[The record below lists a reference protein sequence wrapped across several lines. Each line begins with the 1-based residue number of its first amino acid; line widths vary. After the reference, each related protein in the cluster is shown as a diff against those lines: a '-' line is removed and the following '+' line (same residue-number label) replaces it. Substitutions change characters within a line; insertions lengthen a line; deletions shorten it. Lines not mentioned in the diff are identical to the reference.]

1 MSENWFSG
9 QLDYIYFLYGIAFF
23 MLSIVAWRFSVLD
36 EEQKLHWKSLALFGF
51 LHGANEWLDLWAIFV
66 ANGLWISFARIVFL
80 GASFLALMEFGRQ
93 SLIAQRGLQ
102 LPRWLML
109 FLFLLAG
116 LCGFYGLDAFTAGCR
131 YFLALPGSL
140 LATWILLHEA
150 RKTSSLSLGLS
161 AIFMAF
167 YGIFAGLLAAPSV
180 IWPSDGFNTET
191 FAAATGIP
199 AIVFRALC
207 AILIMTGL
215 WLHFRRKMPASEDS
229 LVFRRLFLPLLLP
242 MLLAA
247 GWWATDWRGKAYDS
261 MFRHETLR
269 NGIAIAQTLNH
280 DRIRDLSFTAEDEKN
295 PAFLRLRSQMQAYS
309 RSHSGLRGIYTVAR
323 RGSLLVFGPEN
334 YAVDDPQASPVGTV
348 YEKPDPRLWQ
358 AFNDGGPA
366 VVGPYTDEYGTFVS
380 AFVPVSDPKT
390 NEVLIL
396 LCIDVLAE
404 GWKSMLMQ
412 ARLDV
417 IKGTMLLAFVALLS
431 LFLLFWREKFTPRRS
446 LWWLAHSETI
456 ISLVFG
462 LLTTLFI
469 TNLVQ
474 EAESARNRQ
483 EFRWIADAKN
493 QLVSASFKQLRRD
506 LEQLS
511 KLLGNGRGKKTYDEF
526 AYFVRPLART
536 LSVQAW
542 AWVPRVP
549 ASDVAAFTDDIK
561 SQGFRDFTLFS
572 LDQSG
577 ARIAAA
583 PSEVYFP
590 IAYVFPFEA
599 NPRWQG
605 CNLYGGPEFRKLI
618 DEAERTGL
626 VCSEFFNVRR
636 GAVGD
641 DVNHLIVV
649 QPVFNE
655 KELVGFVCAAFKVQ
669 DIINSIIPG
678 SFVVNEGVCLTVTDC
693 NADSFRTLAVFPE
706 ATGLVS
712 DSPFL
717 QDKAMHLRYPM
728 FIFGRCLILNVH
740 PGPSYL
746 ASGRLERSVGATAGV
761 GIVITFL
768 LTLFVGF
775 LRSRQFNLELLVA
788 ERSRELREREN
799 DLFITLNSIGDA
811 VIATDLEGIITRIN
825 PIALKLTGW
834 ALHDALGTHL
844 NDVFKA
850 VSYKSGKPVSCPVD
864 EVLEKGEIIELA
876 SDTTLIARDA
886 TARQIADSA
895 APIRD
900 VDGAIKGV
908 VLVFHDVT
916 DQYRVREELRRSEER
931 LKTLVANLPGISYRC
946 LNDQHWTMEFIS
958 DEVQRLTGYPAEDF
972 IRNAVRSFASV
983 IHEDDLRANDQI
995 MRNCIHGRKPYEMQY
1010 RIRRSDGRFIW
1021 VFERGQGVYD
1031 ENGHLLWLD
1040 GVIIDIDRRK
1050 LAEEKVAETLSELEK
1065 ANAELQEITSKARE
1079 LAAQADQA
1087 NQAKSEF
1094 LANMS
1099 HEIRTPMNGI
1109 IGMSSLMLDT
1119 ELSPEQRQYAEVVR
1133 SSAENLLALIN
1144 DILDFSK
1151 IEAGKMSL
1159 EEINFD
1165 LRTTVEDAIEM
1176 LAIKAHEKNLEL
1188 ACLVAPE
1195 VPSLLVGDPGRLR
1208 QIIINLVGNAV
1219 KFTEKGEVVITV
1231 ENEHENEHEVVLKF
1245 IIKDTGIGIPE
1256 ESLGRLFNLFTQ
1268 VDGSTTRKFGG
1279 TGLGLA
1285 ISKQLATLLSGKI
1298 GVQSQLH
1305 EGSKFWF
1312 TACFRKQTDQKHAEE
1327 LPVADIKGIRI
1338 LVVDDHAVNRL
1349 LVTSLLAN
1357 WGCRYSET
1365 EDGKVALVMLKQ
1377 AVDAGDPYRVALLDM
1392 LMPEMDGRELS
1403 MLIKQDP
1410 KISSTRLILLTSL
1423 GHRGDAAWIQKAGF
1437 SGYLTKPIRQS
1448 QLHDCLAMVAGLDS
1462 EAVSQTLI
1470 TRHHV
1475 AEANRRNFR
1484 ILLVEDN
1491 YTNQEVA
1498 LAILKK
1504 LGYKVDLV
1512 NNGVEAIAA
1521 LEQKQYQLVLMD
1533 CQMPMMDGFEAAQTI
1548 RGGATSVLNPS
1559 VPIIAMTANAMQGD
1573 KERCIQSGMDDY
1585 IAKPVQP
1592 KDLVEKLSL
1601 WLSKEKTQP
1610 VQVAEIVQE
1619 KGMGYSD
1626 LEVFGEKELQARLMN
1641 DVALVR
1647 RIIKAFFSDTPLHVS
1662 ELKLALIQKEYDDAR
1677 RLAHNI
1683 KGSAAN
1689 ISAKA
1694 LKQAAIDLEDLLKAG
1709 KSEEYDFAFQR
1720 LETQFA
1726 VLTSALREA
1735 GYF

>member
-1 MSENWFSG
+1 MPENWFSG

-23 MLSIVAWRFSVLD
+23 MLSIVAWRLSVLP
-36 EEQKLHWKSLALFGF
+36 EEKRLHWRSLALFGF
-51 LHGANEWLDLWAIFV
+51 LHGVNEWLDLWAIFV
-66 ANGLWISFARIVFL
+66 ADGFWLNLARVL
-80 GASFLALMEFGRQ
+80 VLTCSFLALLEFGRR
-93 SLIAQRGLQ
+93 SLSMQQGVE
-102 LPRWLML
+102 LPRWPG
-109 FLFLLAG
+109 FLLLVLAG
-116 LCGFYGLDAFTAGCR
+116 SCGYYGLDALVNGCR

-140 LATWILLHEA
+140 LAA
-150 RKTSSLSLGLS
+150 RVLFCEKRHAAGWPIMLSVV
-161 AIFMAF
+161 FMAV
-167 YGIFAGLLAAPSV
+167 YGFFAGLVVAPAA
-180 IWPSDGFNTET
+180 IWPASSLNSET
-191 FAAATGIP
+191 FAVATGVPVI
-199 AIVFRALC
+199 AFRALC
-207 AILIMTGL
+207 AILIMAGL
-215 WLHFRRKMPASEDS
+215 WLHFRRKMPESEDS
-229 LVFRRLFLPLLLP
+229 LIFRRLFLPFLLP

-247 GWWATDWRGKAYDS
+247 GWLVTDWRGKSYDTA
-261 MFRHETLR
+261 FRHETLR
-269 NGIAIAQTLNH
+269 NGVAIAQTLNH
-280 DRIRDLSFTAEDEKN
+280 DRIRDLSFTAGDETN
-295 PAFLRLRSQMQAYS
+295 PSFLRLRSQMQAYS
-309 RSHSGLRGIYTVAR
+309 RSHSGLRGIYTIAR
-323 RGSLLVFGPEN
+323 RGTVLVFGPEN
-334 YAVDDPQASPVGTV
+334 YADDDPQASPVGTV
-348 YEKPDPRLWQ
+348 YEKPDPRVWKV
-358 AFNDGGPA
+358 FDDGEPT
-366 VVGPYTDEYGTFVS
+366 VIGPYTDEYGTFISV
-380 AFVPVSDPKT
+380 FVPVSDPKT
-390 NEVLIL
+390 KEILLL
-396 LCIDVLAE
+396 LCIDILARD
-404 GWKSMLMQ
+404 WKAMLVQ
-412 ARLDV
+412 ARLGA
-417 IKGTMLLAFVALLS
+417 IKATMLLSFVALLS
-431 LFLLFWREKFTPRRS
+431 IFLLLWRETIPVKQS

-456 ISLVFG
+456 ISLLLG
-462 LLTTLFI
+462 LLVTLFI
-469 TNLVQ
+469 TNLIQ
-474 EAESARNRQ
+474 ETETARNRQ

-493 QLVSASFKQLRRD
+493 QLVSNTFKQLRRD
-506 LEQLS
+506 LEQLAR
-511 KLLGNGRGKKTYDEF
+511 LLGNGNARKTYDEF
-526 AYFVRPLART
+526 SCFVSPLARS

-542 AWVPRVP
+542 VWAPRVP
-549 ASDVAAFTDDIK
+549 ASDVASFTDAVK
-561 SQGFRDFTLFS
+561 RQGFKDFTLFS
-572 LDQSG
+572 LDQKRKRT
-577 ARIAAA
+577 AVT
-583 PSEVYFP
+583 PSDVYFP
-590 IAYVFPFEA
+590 VAYVFPGEA

-605 CNLYGGPEFRKLI
+605 YNLYGGPEFRKLI
-618 DEAERTGL
+618 DDAAQTGL
-626 VCSEFFNVRR
+626 VSAEFFGVRNST
-636 GAVGD
+636 AVD
-641 DVNHLIVV
+641 DGNRLIVI
-649 QPVFNE
+649 QPVFE
-655 KELVGFVCAAFKVQ
+655 KNGPAGFICAAFTVQ
-669 DIINSIIPG
+669 DIVNSIIPG
-678 SFVVNEGVCLTVTDC
+678 SYVGNEGVSLTVNDC
-693 NADSFRTLAVFPE
+693 NAGSSRTLAVFPE
-706 ATGLVS
+706 KTPS
-712 DSPFL
+712 HTHEISI
-717 QDKAMHLRYPM
+717 QDKEMHLRYPM
-728 FIFGRCLILNVH
+728 FIFGRCLILNIQPA
-740 PGPSYL
+740 PGYI
-746 ASGRLERSVGATAGV
+746 AGGRLERATGATAAVGV
-761 GIVITFL
+761 VITL
-768 LTLFVGF
+768 LMTLFIGF

-825 PIALKLTGW
+825 PIALRLTGW
-834 ALHDALGTHL
+834 SLHEALGAHI
-844 NDVFKA
+844 NDIFKA
-850 VSYKSGKPVSCPVD
+850 VCYKSGKPVGCPVR
-864 EVLEKGEIIELA
+864 EVLETGEIIELA

-900 VDGAIKGV
+900 AEGAIKGV

-916 DQYRVREELRRSEER
+916 EQYKIREELRRSEER

-946 LNDQHWTMEFIS
+946 LNDRNWTMEFVS
-958 DEVQRLTGYPAEDF
+958 DEVQRLTGYPAGDF
-972 IRNAVRSFASV
+972 IGNAVRSLSSV

-995 MRNCIHGRKPYEMQY
+995 LRNCIHNRKPYEMQY

-1050 LAEEKVAETLSELEK
+1050 LAEEKVSETLSELEK
-1065 ANAELQEITSKARE
+1065 ANAGLQEITSRARE

-1109 IGMSSLMLDT
+1109 IGMSSLLIDT
-1119 ELSPEQRQYAEVVR
+1119 ELSHEQRQYAEVVR

-1151 IEAGKMSL
+1151 IEAGKMNL

-1188 ACLVAPE
+1188 ACFITPE

-1231 ENEHENEHEVVLKF
+1231 ENEHESEHEVVLRF

-1256 ESLGRLFNLFTQ
+1256 ESLERLFNLFTQ

-1285 ISKQLATLLSGKI
+1285 ISKQLATLLGGKI
-1298 GVQSQLH
+1298 GVQSRLH
-1305 EGSKFWF
+1305 AGSKFWF
-1312 TACFRKQTDQKHAEE
+1312 TACFRKQVEKNHVEE

-1365 EDGKVALVMLKQ
+1365 EDGKVALIMLKQ
-1377 AVDAGDPYRVALLDM
+1377 AIDDGDPYRVALLDM

-1403 MLIKQDP
+1403 TLIKQDP
-1410 KISSTRLILLTSL
+1410 KISATRLILLTSL

-1462 EAVSQTLI
+1462 EAVNQTLI
-1470 TRHHV
+1470 TRHQV
-1475 AEANRRNFR
+1475 AEANRRNVR

-1548 RGGATSVLNPS
+1548 RGGATSVLNPA

-1573 KERCIQSGMDDY
+1573 RERCIQSGMDDY

-1610 VQVAEIVQE
+1610 VAVAEKMQGKDME
-1619 KGMGYSD
+1619 YSD
-1626 LEVFGEKELQARLMN
+1626 LEVFGEKELQSRLMN
-1641 DVALVR
+1641 DLALVR

-1662 ELKLALIQKEYDDAR
+1662 ELKLALAQKEYDDAR

-1694 LKQAAIDLEDLLKAG
+1694 LNQAALTLENLIKAG
-1709 KSEEYDFAFQR
+1709 KSEEFDSAFQR

-1726 VLTSALREA
+1726 ILTSVLREA

>member
-1 MSENWFSG
+1 MPENWFSS

-23 MLSIVAWRFSVLD
+23 MLSIVAWRLSVLP
-36 EEQKLHWKSLALFGF
+36 EEKQLHWKSFALFGF
-51 LHGANEWLDLWAIFV
+51 LHGINEWIDLWAIFV
-66 ANGLWISFARIVFL
+66 ANGFWLSFARIVML
-80 GASFLALMEFGRQ
+80 VSSFLALLEFGRR
-93 SLIAQRGLQ
+93 SLSAQRGFQ
-102 LPRWLML
+102 LPRWLVL
-109 FLFLLAG
+109 FLLMLAG
-116 LCGFYGLDAFTAGCR
+116 LCSYYGLDALINGCR

-140 LATWILLHEA
+140 LAAWVILHETRNTGSRPLA
-150 RKTSSLSLGLS
+150 LSV
-161 AIFMAF
+161 IFMAF
-167 YGIFAGLLAAPSV
+167 YGIFAGLLVAPSDL
-180 IWPSDGFNTET
+180 WPSEGLNSEIFRV
-191 FAAATGIP
+191 ATGVP
-199 AIVFRALC
+199 VVVFRAFC
-207 AILIMTGL
+207 AISIMAGL

-229 LVFRRLFLPLLLP
+229 LVFRRLFLPLLFP
-242 MLLAA
+242 MLLVA

-261 MFRHETLR
+261 TFRHETLR
-269 NGIAIAQTLNH
+269 TGISIAQTLNH
-280 DRIRDLSFTAEDEKN
+280 DRIRDLTFTAEDEKN
-295 PAFLRLRSQMQAYS
+295 PSFLRLRSQMQAYS

-323 RGSLLVFGPEN
+323 RGSQLIFGPEN
-334 YAVDDPQASPVGTV
+334 YAADDPLASPVGTV
-348 YEKPDPRLWQ
+348 YEKPDPMVWK
-358 AFNDGGPA
+358 AFNDGLP
-366 VVGPYTDEYGTFVS
+366 VVIGPYTDEYGTFVS
-380 AFVPVSDPKT
+380 AFVPVPDPKT

-396 LCIDVLAE
+396 LCIDILAE
-404 GWKSMLMQ
+404 NWKELLVQ
-412 ARLDV
+412 ARLGA
-417 IKGTMLLAFVALLS
+417 IKATMLLSFVALLS
-431 LFLLFWREKFTPRRS
+431 IFLLLWRDTIPLKQP

-462 LLTTLFI
+462 LLVTLFV
-469 TNLVQ
+469 TNLIQ
-474 EAESARNRQ
+474 ETESARNRQ

-493 QLVSASFKQLRRD
+493 QLVGASFKQLRRD
-506 LEQLS
+506 LEQLGQ
-511 KLLGNGRGKKTYDEF
+511 LLGNGNVNKTYDEF
-526 AYFVRPLART
+526 SYFVRPLARK

-542 AWVPRVP
+542 IWVPRVP
-549 ASDVAAFTDDIK
+549 ASEVSAFIDEIK
-561 SQGFRDFTLFS
+561 GQGFKDFTLFN
-572 LDQSG
+572 LDPNG
-577 ARIAAA
+577 RKTAAA
-583 PSEVYFP
+583 PSDIYFP

-618 DEAERTGL
+618 DEASRTGL
-626 VCSEFFNVRR
+626 VCSTFFSGHSRADRENVNR
-636 GAVGD
+636 
-641 DVNHLIVV
+641 LIVI

-655 KELVGFVCAAFKVQ
+655 KKPTGFVCAAFEVQ

-678 SFVVNEGVCLTVTDC
+678 SYVGNEGVSLTVTDC
-693 NADSFRTLAVFPE
+693 DADVLRTLAVFPE
-706 ATGLVS
+706 KSGNDADNAFVR
-712 DSPFL
+712 
-717 QDKAMHLRYPM
+717 DKEMHLRYPM

-740 PGPSYL
+740 PASSYL
-746 ASGRLERSVGATAGV
+746 ASDRLERAVRATAAV
-761 GIVITFL
+761 GIFITFL
-768 LTLFVGF
+768 LTIFVGV
-775 LRSRQFNLELLVA
+775 LRSRQFDLELLVA

-834 ALHDALGTHL
+834 PLHEALGTHL

-850 VSYKSGKPVSCPVD
+850 VSYKSGKPVGCPVR
-864 EVLEKGEIIELA
+864 EVLETGEIIELA

-900 VDGAIKGV
+900 ADGAIRGV

-946 LNDQHWTMEFIS
+946 LNDEHWTMEFVS

-972 IRNAVRSFASV
+972 IGNAVRSFASV

-995 MRNCIHGRKPYEMQY
+995 LRNCIHSRKPYEMQY
-1010 RIRRSDGRFIW
+1010 RILRSDGRFIW

-1031 ENGHLLWLD
+1031 ENGRLLWLD
-1040 GVIIDIDRRK
+1040 GVIIDVDRRK

-1065 ANAELQEITSKARE
+1065 ANAELQEISSRARE

-1109 IGMSSLMLDT
+1109 IGMSSLLLDT
-1119 ELSPEQRQYAEVVR
+1119 ELSAEQRQYAEVVR

-1159 EEINFD
+1159 EEIDFD

-1188 ACLVAPE
+1188 ACLIAPE

-1231 ENEHENEHEVVLKF
+1231 ENEHESEHEVVLRF

-1256 ESLGRLFNLFTQ
+1256 ESLERLFNLFTQ

-1285 ISKQLATLLSGKI
+1285 ISKQLATLLGGKI
-1298 GVQSQLH
+1298 GVQSRLH

-1312 TACFRKQTDQKHAEE
+1312 TACFRKQAEKNHAEE

-1365 EDGKVALVMLKQ
+1365 EDGRGALIMLRQ
-1377 AVDAGDPYRVALLDM
+1377 AVSEGDPYRVALLDM

-1410 KISSTRLILLTSL
+1410 GISSTRLILLTSL

-1448 QLHDCLAMVAGLDS
+1448 QLHDCLAMVAGLDA

-1470 TRHHV
+1470 TRHQV
-1475 AEANRRNFR
+1475 AEANRRNVR

-1512 NNGVEAIAA
+1512 NNGIEAIAA

-1533 CQMPMMDGFEAAQTI
+1533 CQMPMMDGFEAARTI
-1548 RGGATSVLNPS
+1548 RSGVTSVLNS
-1559 VPIIAMTANAMQGD
+1559 AVPIIAMTANAMQGD

-1626 LEVFGEKELQARLMN
+1626 LEVFGEKELQSRLMN
-1641 DVALVR
+1641 DMALVR

-1662 ELKLALIQKEYDDAR
+1662 ELKLALIQKEYDDAK

-1694 LKQAAIDLEDLLKAG
+1694 LNQAALDLEDLIKAG
-1709 KSEEYDFAFQR
+1709 RSEEYDSAFQR

>member
-1 MSENWFSG
+1 MPENWFAS

-23 MLSIVAWRFSVLD
+23 MLSIVAWRFSVLS
-36 EEQKLHWKSLALFGF
+36 EEAQLHWKSFSLFGF
-51 LHGANEWLDLWAIFV
+51 LHGINEWLDLWAIFV
-66 ANGLWISFARIVFL
+66 ADDFWLNFARSL
-80 GASFLALMEFGRQ
+80 MLASSFLALLEFGRR
-93 SLIAQRGLQ
+93 SLTTRCDLH
-102 LPRWLML
+102 LPRWFSLLLLML
-109 FLFLLAG
+109 AS
-116 LCGFYGLDAFTAGCR
+116 LCGFYGLDALITGCR

-140 LATWILLHEA
+140 LAAWVLMYETRYTGSRQLM
-150 RKTSSLSLGLS
+150 LSV
-161 AIFMAF
+161 IFMVF
-167 YGIFAGLLAAPSV
+167 YGIFAGILVSPSAL
-180 IWPSDGFNTET
+180 WPSNSINSEVFEAVAGLPTV
-191 FAAATGIP
+191 A
-199 AIVFRALC
+199 FRALC

-215 WLHFRRKMPASEDS
+215 WLHFRRKMPESEDS
-229 LVFRRLFLPLLLP
+229 ASFRRLLLP
-242 MLLAA
+242 SLILMLLVV
-247 GWWATDWRGKAYDS
+247 GWWVTDWRGKAYDRE
-261 MFRHETLR
+261 FRHETLR
-269 NGIAIAQTLNH
+269 NAVAIAQTLNPDH
-280 DRIRDLSFTAEDEKN
+280 IRALTFTAEDEKN
-295 PAFLRLRSQMQAYS
+295 PSFLRLRSQMQAYS
-309 RSHSGLRGIYTVAR
+309 RSNSGLNGIYTIAKKDSV
-323 RGSLLVFGPEN
+323 LVFGPEN
-334 YAVDDPQASPVGTV
+334 YAADDPLASPVGTV
-348 YEKPDPRLWQ
+348 YEKPDPRIWKV
-358 AFNDGGPA
+358 FDDGKPA
-366 VVGPYTDEYGTFVS
+366 VIGPYTDEYGTFIS
-380 AFVPVSDPKT
+380 TLVPVPDQKT
-390 NEVLIL
+390 NEVLML
-396 LCIDVLAE
+396 LCIDVLADE
-404 GWKSMLMQ
+404 WKSLVMQ
-412 ARLDV
+412 IRLRV
-417 IKGTMLLAFVALLS
+417 IKTNMLLSFVALLS
-431 LFLLFWREKFTPRRS
+431 FFLLLWRETIPLKQS
-446 LWWLAHSETI
+446 LWLLAHAETI

-462 LLTTLFI
+462 LLATLFI
-469 TNLVQ
+469 TNLIQ
-474 EAESARNRQ
+474 ETEASRNRQ

-506 LEQLS
+506 LEQLAN
-511 KLLGNGRGKKTYDEF
+511 LLGHGKIRKTYDEF
-526 AYFVRPLART
+526 SYFVRPLARS

-542 AWVPRVP
+542 AWVPKLP
-549 ASDVAAFTDDIK
+549 ASDVAVFTDEIK
-561 SQGFRDFTLFS
+561 SQGFKGFSLFS
-572 LDQSG
+572 LDQDRKRTPVAS
-577 ARIAAA
+577 
-583 PSEVYFP
+583 SNVYFP
-590 IAYVFPFEA
+590 IAFVFPFEA

-605 CNLYGGPEFRKLI
+605 YNLYGGPEFKKLI
-618 DEAERTGL
+618 DEASKTGL
-626 VCSEFFNVRR
+626 VCSEFFGRR
-636 GAVGD
+636 SIAAIED
-641 DVNHLIVV
+641 ANRLIVI
-649 QPVFNE
+649 QPVFDE
-655 KELVGFVCAAFKVQ
+655 KALTGFVCVAFSVQ

-678 SFVVNEGVCLTVTDC
+678 SYVGNEGVFLTVNDC
-693 NADSFRTLAVFPE
+693 SADSSRVLAAFPE
-706 ATGLVS
+706 ESSFGT
-712 DSPFL
+712 DSAFVH
-717 QDKAMHLRYPM
+717 DKKMHLRYPM
-728 FIFGRCLILNVH
+728 FIFGRCLMLNVH

-746 ASGRLERSVGATAGV
+746 ASGRLERSVGATAAVGV
-761 GIVITFL
+761 VITLL
-768 LTLFVGF
+768 LTVFVGF
-775 LRSRQFNLELLVA
+775 LRSRQFDLELLVA

-834 ALHDALGTHL
+834 TLHEALGTHL

-850 VSYKSGKPVSCPVD
+850 VSYKSGSPVSCPVH

-876 SDTTLIARDA
+876 SDTTLISRDA

-900 VDGAIKGV
+900 ADGAIKGV

-916 DQYRVREELRRSEER
+916 DQYKIREELRRSEER

-946 LNDQHWTMEFIS
+946 LNDQLWTMEFVS

-972 IRNAVRSFASV
+972 IGNAVRSFVSV
-983 IHEDDLRANDQI
+983 IHEDDLRSNDQI
-995 MRNCIHGRKPYEMQY
+995 LRNCIHNRKPYEMQY
-1010 RIRRSDGRFIW
+1010 RVRRSDGRFIW

-1050 LAEEKVAETLSELEK
+1050 LAEEKVTETLSELEK
-1065 ANAELQEITSKARE
+1065 ANAELQEITSRARE

-1109 IGMSSLMLDT
+1109 IGMSSLLIDT
-1119 ELSPEQRQYAEVVR
+1119 ELSPDQRQYAEVVR

-1151 IEAGKMSL
+1151 IEAGKMNL

-1188 ACLVAPE
+1188 ACLITPE
-1195 VPSLLVGDPGRLR
+1195 VPSFLVGDPGRLR

-1231 ENEHENEHEVVLKF
+1231 ENEHESEHEVVLRF

-1256 ESLGRLFNLFTQ
+1256 DSLGRLFNLFTQ

-1285 ISKQLATLLSGKI
+1285 ISKQLATLLGGKI
-1298 GVQSQLH
+1298 GVESRLH

-1312 TACFRKQTDQKHAEE
+1312 TACFRKQAEKNHTEE

-1365 EDGKVALVMLKQ
+1365 EDGRSALSMLKQ
-1377 AVDAGDPYRVALLDM
+1377 AVDKGDPYRIALLDM

-1403 MLIKQDP
+1403 MLIKQDS
-1410 KISSTRLILLTSL
+1410 KVSSTRLILLTSL

-1448 QLHDCLAMVAGLDS
+1448 QLHDCLAMVAGLDTG
-1462 EAVSQTLI
+1462 AVSQTLI
-1470 TRHHV
+1470 TRHQV
-1475 AEANRRNFR
+1475 AEANRRNVR

-1512 NNGVEAIAA
+1512 NNGAEAIAA
-1521 LEQKQYQLVLMD
+1521 LEQKPYQLVLMD
-1533 CQMPMMDGFEAAQTI
+1533 CQMPMMDGFDAARTI
-1548 RGGATSVLNPS
+1548 RSGATSVLNPA

-1619 KGMGYSD
+1619 KGMGYSE
-1626 LEVFGEKELQARLMN
+1626 LEVFGEKELQSRLMN
-1641 DVALVR
+1641 DMALVR
-1647 RIIKAFFSDTPLHVS
+1647 RIVKAFFSDTPLHVS
-1662 ELKLALIQKEYDDAR
+1662 ELKLAISQKDYDDAR

-1694 LKQAAIDLEDLLKAG
+1694 LNQAALELENLIKAG
-1709 KSEEYDFAFQR
+1709 KNEELDSAFQR